1 MIFIRSKKHFNIS
14 KLGLLYIPLLFLA
27 ISFKPEIPPNVV
39 LVYFD
44 DMGYG
49 DISVT
54 GAIDYQTPNF
64 DKLAHE
70 GVFFSQFYSPQAVC
84 SASRAGLL
92 TGCYPNRIGFSGAL
106 DHTAKIGLNPEE
118 TTIAEALK
126 TKGYATA
133 AIGKWHLGH
142 LDQFLPTRH
151 GFDQFFGI
159 PYSHDMGPGHP
170 SSKNYYPELPLY
182 ENEKIIERNPD
193 FSQFTKTFTQKALD
207 FIKANKRKPFF
218 LYLAHPMPHVP
229 LAASEAFIGKSKHG
243 LYGDVIMELDWSIGQ
258 IRDFLQKNNLSE
270 NTLLIVTSDNGPW
283 FNYGNHAGSAGGLR
297 EGKGTTFDGGQKV
310 PAMMAWK
317 GSLPEGK
324 ILNGL
329 ASGIDIL
336 PTICEATGAHLPD
349 RQIDGISLLSYLKGK
364 TESPR
369 EMFLYYYRKNSLEA
383 IRFQN
388 WKLVFDHP
396 GRTYEGFEPGKDGQP
411 GKVNENFS
419 HKSGLYDLRRDPGE
433 RYDVSAYFPEIIEK
447 LNSLADQARVELGDD
462 LKNTKGKNNREIG
475 KTKESNK

>member
-1 MIFIRSKKHFNIS
+1 VTFINQNKFFKINKAGIW
-14 KLGLLYIPLLFLA
+14 YIPLMLLA
-27 ISFKPEIPPNVV
+27 LSFKPQRSPNVV

-49 DISVT
+49 DIAIS

-64 DKLAHE
+64 DQMANE
-70 GVFFSQFYSPQAVC
+70 GLYFSQFYSPQAVC

-142 LDQFLPTRH
+142 QKEFLPTRH

-159 PYSHDMGPGHP
+159 PYSHDMWPGHP
-170 SSKNYYPELPLY
+170 TTKNYYPELPLY
-182 ENEKIIERNPD
+182 QNEEIIERNPD
-193 FSQFTKTFTQKALD
+193 FGQFTKLFTERALD
-207 FIKANKRKPFF
+207 FIKTNKRKPFF

-229 LAASEAFIGKSKHG
+229 LAASESFKGKSKQG
-243 LYGDVIMELDWSIGQ
+243 LYGDVIMELDWSIGL
-258 IRDFLQKNNLSE
+258 IRKYLKENGLSE
-270 NTLLIVTSDNGPW
+270 NTLVIVNSDNGPW
-283 FNYGNHAGSAGGLR
+283 LNYGNHAGSAGGLR

-310 PAMMAWK
+310 PALMAWK
-317 GSLPEGK
+317 GTLPEGK

-329 ASGIDIL
+329 SSGIDIL
-336 PTICEATGAHLPD
+336 PTICEATGAQLPA
-349 RQIDGISLLSYLKGK
+349 RQIDGISLLSYLKGL
-364 TESPR
+364 TDSPR
-369 EMFLYYYRKNSLEA
+369 EMFLYYYRKNNLEA
-383 IRFQN
+383 IRYRN

-396 GRTYEGFEPGKDGQP
+396 GRTYEGFEPGRYGQP
-411 GKVNENFS
+411 GTVNENYN
-419 HKSGLYDLRRDPGE
+419 HKSGLFDLRRDPGE
-433 RYDVSAYFPEIIEK
+433 RYDVSKYFPEVIEK
-447 LNSLADQARVELGDD
+447 LNELADKARLELGDD
-462 LKNTKGKNNREIG
+462 LKNIKGTGNRDIG
-475 KTKESNK
+475 KTN